1 MTNEPAAS
9 GVPDAEGRTPWL
21 SGIIP
26 PVCTPLTPDFEV
38 DVASLERHVGFL
50 LEGGVTGLFVLGSSG
65 EVMNLRED
73 QRDTVVEVAVKTAA
87 GQVPVLAGSIDTTT
101 IRTIEHAHRAT
112 SRGADAIVATS
123 PFYFRFSRPE
133 IDQHFRMIS
142 SACDVPLIAYDI
154 PVAVSSKLDPLL
166 VVELA
171 TDGVIQG
178 LKDSSGDLVGMRQ
191 VIVGA
196 RGAAGFSALTGS
208 ELVVDCVM
216 LMGADG
222 AVPGLANVDPH
233 GFAELYRTCRAGN
246 WTLARAQQERL
257 LQLFAL
263 VRADPARFGPTSA
276 AVGGFK
282 SALMLRG
289 IISSNTM
296 TRPHLTPGDDEIAA
310 VRDILVATGLL

>member
-1 MTNEPAAS
+1 MTNVPAAS
-9 GVPDAEGRTPWL
+9 GGPGTEGHAAWL

-26 PVCTPLTPDFEV
+26 PVCTPLTAEFEV
-38 DVASLERHVGFL
+38 DVESLERHVGFL
-50 LEGGVTGLFVLGSSG
+50 IEGGVTGLFVLGSSG
-65 EVMNLRED
+65 EVMNLRDE

-87 GQVPVLAGSIDTTT
+87 GQVPVLAGAIDTTT
-101 IRTIEHAHRAT
+101 IRTIEHAQRAT

-133 IDQHFRMIS
+133 VDLHFRMIK
-142 SACDVPLIAYDI
+142 SACEVPLLAYDI
-154 PVAVSSKLDPLL
+154 PVAVASKLDPSL

-191 VIVGA
+191 VIVGT
-196 RGAAGFSALTGS
+196 RGVAGFSALTGS

-233 GFAELYRTCRAGN
+233 GFAELYWTCRAGD
-246 WTLARAQQERL
+246 WALARAQQERL

-276 AVGGFK
+276 ALGGFK

-289 IISSNTM
+289 IFSSNTM
-296 TRPHLTPGDDEIAA
+296 TRPLLSPGDDEVAA
-310 VRDILVATGLL
+310 VREILVANGLL